1 MQSSRNG
8 EKSVLERAIGVVSR
22 LKAGNWESVETMAV
36 LAIASQDRPEAAAL
50 VDEAIRT
57 ASKLKDG
64 SWESARALAW
74 LARAQQETG

>member
-1 MQSSRNG
+1 MQSSG
-8 EKSVLERAIGVVSR
+8 SSEKSVLERALGVVSR
-22 LKAGNWESVETMAV
+22 LKPGNWESVETMAV
-36 LAIASQDRPEAAAL
+36 LAIASQNRPEAAAL

-74 LARAQQETG
+74 LARAQQEVG